1 MRRKKLNVLL
11 AVTSALSMSIVP
23 AFAETVPDSQVE
35 TDTTTDSENKDI
47 DEGTIINP
55 DKSDTGEVTIPEE
68 SQLDEVEESKTGS
81 ISVTL
86 TDGKQGSNK
95 AGIKLKCTKIAEIE
109 DGEYKLLDAYKSTS
123 IDFTSLEN
131 SDADDGAAKSLAAV
145 VGNTADAT
153 TTTDESG
160 KASFS
165 GLEVGVYL
173 ITAEDTDTYDTI
185 SPSLLAIPTWNENEG
200 DMIYD
205 VSVEPKH
212 TPKPDTSSP
221 EKGSSGSSKTAPQTN
236 VEDHTKEYI
245 TIGSICFA
253 GAVAAATVTVVKKK
267 KNK

>member
-1 MRRKKLNVLL
+1 M
-11 AVTSALSMSIVP
+11 
-23 AFAETVPDSQVE
+23 
-35 TDTTTDSENKDI
+35 
-47 DEGTIINP
+47 
-55 DKSDTGEVTIPEE
+55 
-68 SQLDEVEESKTGS
+68 
-81 ISVTL
+81 
-86 TDGKQGSNK
+86 
-95 AGIKLKCTKIAEIE
+95 
-109 DGEYKLLDAYKSTS
+109 DAYKSTS

-131 SDADDGAAKSLAAV
+131 SDAVDGAAKSLAAV

-221 EKGSSGSSKTAPQTN
+221 EKSSSGSSKTAPQTN